1 MTRHEPVLFLLS
13 RVLGGKTFSAN
24 LMRLVAGMDHIRPH
38 YVFLDEADYVR
49 YRPKLPPLNRLTGM
63 FIGSSILRMK
73 LRADP
78 PPPCKTVFVQSFE
91 LMPALREIDPAR
103 PAILAHDST
112 NVLSYRL
119 IRDTSP
125 GLRARAMCGIKSALV
140 TPYYRGVLRRARAFL
155 PRTHWC
161 ADSLVRDFGVERDRI
176 FVAPGGLDTDLWR
189 PDETRARAGAP
200 VLLWVGNDF
209 ERKGGHFLV
218 DLFVKRLYPR
228 ARLRI
233 VSNDVSL
240 KGRVWPPG
248 VEHLS
253 GLGHKDP
260 QDLMEAY
267 RSADIFVFPTR
278 KEHMGMVLSEACAV
292 GLPIVGT
299 DVGGVREGVHDGD
312 NGILMPYDAGAE
324 AWANA
329 IGSLIDDPAL
339 RERYGRRSRRIAE
352 TEFSA
357 SVLKQRVESAF
368 AKLA

>member
-1 MTRHEPVLFLLS
+1 MTRPERVLFLLS
-13 RVLGGKTFSAN
+13 RVLGGKTFTAN
-24 LMRLVAGMDHIRPH
+24 LMRAVGAIEHIRPH
-38 YVFLDEADYVR
+38 YVFLDEDDYRR
-49 YRPKLPPLNRLTGM
+49 YRPMLPYRNRLTNM
-63 FIGSSILRMK
+63 FLAPSIMRLK

-78 PPPCKTVFVQSFE
+78 PPPCDSVFVQSFE
-91 LMPALREIDPAR
+91 LMPALRDIDPAR
-103 PAILAHDST
+103 PVILAHDST

-125 GLRARAMCGIKSALV
+125 GLSSKIMYALKSALV

-176 FVAPGGLDTDLWR
+176 IVTPGGLDTDLWR
-189 PDETRARAGAP
+189 PDRTRERKGP
-200 VLLWVGNDF
+200 PILIWVGNDF
-209 ERKGGHFLV
+209 ERKGGHFLI
-218 DLFVKRLYPR
+218 DLFVKYLHPR

-233 VSNDVSL
+233 VSNDPGL
-240 KGRVWPPG
+240 KGRAWPAG

-253 GLGHKDP
+253 GLGHKAP
-260 QDLMEAY
+260 NELVEAY

-299 DVGGVREGVHDGD
+299 DVGGVGEGVRDGE
-312 NGILMPYDAGAE
+312 NGILMPYDAGEE
-324 AWANA
+324 AWAGA
-329 IGSLIDDPAL
+329 ILELIGNPAL
-339 RERYGRRSRRIAE
+339 RERYGAHSRKIAE
-352 TEFSA
+352 REFSHA
-357 SVLKQRVESAF
+357 VLRQRVESAF

>member
-13 RVLGGKTFSAN
+13 RVLGGKTFSTN

-38 YVFLDEADYVR
+38 YVFLDEADYGP
-49 YRPKLPPLNRLTGM
+49 YRPKLPLMNRLTGM

-73 LRADP
+73 LRASP

-91 LMPALREIDPAR
+91 LMPALRETDPAR

-112 NVLSYRL
+112 NILSYRL
-119 IRDTSP
+119 IRDTTP
-125 GLRARAMCGIKSALV
+125 GWKARALCEIKSALV

-161 ADSLVRDFGVERDRI
+161 ADSLVRDFGVERERI

-189 PDETRARAGAP
+189 PDETRERTGTP
-200 VLLWVGNDF
+200 ILLWVGNDF

-218 DLFVKRLYPR
+218 DLFVKRLHPR

-233 VSNDVSL
+233 VSNDPSL
-240 KGRVWPPG
+240 QGRAWPAG
-248 VEHLS
+248 FEHLS
-253 GLGHKDP
+253 GMWHKAP
-260 QDLMEAY
+260 NELVEAY
-267 RSADIFVFPTR
+267 RSSDIFVFPTR

-312 NGILMPYDAGAE
+312 NGILMPYDAGPE

-329 IGSLIDDPAL
+329 LGSLIDDPAL
-339 RERYGRRSRRIAE
+339 RERFGRRSRRIAE

-368 AKLA
+368 AKLD